1 MPAVSKFSVMISL
14 SIVIQFSLKISGTV
28 VMQFSLT
35 IPCVT
40 DDSVFRY

>member
-14 SIVIQFSLKISGTV
+14 SIVIQFSLKIPGTV

>member
-14 SIVIQFSLKISGTV
+14 SIVIQFSFKIPGTV